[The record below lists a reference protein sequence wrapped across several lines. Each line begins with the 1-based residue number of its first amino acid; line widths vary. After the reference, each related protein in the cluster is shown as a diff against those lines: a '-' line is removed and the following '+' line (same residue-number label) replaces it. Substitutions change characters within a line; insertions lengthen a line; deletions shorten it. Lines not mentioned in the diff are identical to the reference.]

1 MDETLETVVS
11 GSGDNF
17 WREHLIAAGN
27 FSGTDGEYCREHD
40 LNHKAFSFY
49 KIKMGFRKP
58 RGRSKAFV
66 EVKPKAPEI
75 KVATRSRE
83 FKKSIPDARWLAEF
97 VTALLEGK
105 LK

>member
-1 MDETLETVVS
+1 MDESNKTVVS

-27 FSGTDGEYCREHD
+27 FSGTAAEYCRQHD
-40 LNHKAFSFY
+40 LNHKTFSFY
-49 KIKMGFRKP
+49 KVRMGFSKP
-58 RGRSKAFV
+58 RGRPKAFV
-66 EVKPKAPEI
+66 AVKPKTPEA
-75 KVATRSRE
+75 KVALPSKESR
-83 FKKSIPDARWLAEF
+83 KSIPDARWLAEF